1 MRVKSYIIV
10 LSMLLIS
17 ACTRDQPP
25 SEVVYA
31 KRLNPYHIVK
41 KDETLSDVALK
52 YSMTEDEIIKLNRL
66 KEPYK
71 LFTGQ
76 RLVVHV
82 KDDKS
87 EEGRTAPVEE
97 GDVSVKPLEDGAVP
111 KDGNGLN
118 LKTPDGDALKSVVG
132 DTVDAV
138 TPSAG
143 VPEAATASKAGV
155 PPATSYEW
163 PVKGDLI
170 RGFGQKLPDGSLS
183 EGINIRAA
191 ANLPVKAAAQGVVK
205 DAGTRIPA
213 YGNMV
218 VLKHPDGK
226 MSIYAHMKDVLVKP
240 KDAVTVG
247 QNIGH
252 VGKTGAA
259 TEPQLY
265 FQMRGSDLKPIDP
278 MKTLP

>member
-1 MRVKSYIIV
+1 MRVKSYVII
-10 LSMLLIS
+10 LSMLMIS

-52 YSMTEDEIIKLNRL
+52 YGMIEDEVIKLNRL

-111 KDGNGLN
+111 KDGSGLD
-118 LKTPDGDALKSVVG
+118 LKTPDGEALKSVIG
-132 DTVDAV
+132 DTANAV
-138 TPSAG
+138 NPTGAS
-143 VPEAATASKAGV
+143 EAATASKVV
-155 PPATSYEW
+155 PPASSYEW

-205 DAGTRIPA
+205 DAGARIPA

-240 KDAVTVG
+240 KDVVTAG

-278 MKTLP
+278 MSTLP

>member
-25 SEVVYA
+25 SEVVFS

-97 GDVSVKPLEDGAVP
+97 GDVSVKPLEDGPVP
-111 KDGNGLN
+111 KDGSGLN
-118 LKTPDGDALKSVVG
+118 LKTPDGDALKSVV
-132 DTVDAV
+132 
-138 TPSAG
+138 G

-205 DAGTRIPA
+205 DAGARIPA

-218 VLKHPDGK
+218 VVKHSDGN
-226 MSIYAHMKDVLVKP
+226 MSIYAHMKDILVKP
-240 KDAVTVG
+240 KDVVTAG

-278 MKTLP
+278 MTTLP

>member
-1 MRVKSYIIV
+1 MRVKSYVTV
-10 LSMLLIS
+10 LSMLLIA
-17 ACTRDQPP
+17 ACTRDEPP
-25 SEVVYA
+25 SEVVYT

-41 KDETLSDVALK
+41 KDEALADVASK
-52 YSMTEDEIIKLNRL
+52 YGMTEDEVIKLNRL
-66 KEPYK
+66 REPYK
-71 LFTGQ
+71 LFPGQ

-82 KDDKS
+82 KEDKS
-87 EEGRTAPVEE
+87 EEGRAAPVEE
-97 GDVSVKPLEDGAVP
+97 GDVAVKPLEDGAVP
-111 KDGNGLN
+111 GDGNGLN
-118 LKTPDGDALKSVVG
+118 VKTPDGETLKSAVG
-132 DTVDAV
+132 NVIDAV
-138 TPSAG
+138 PGTSEAAASKVATPSVG
-143 VPEAATASKAGV
+143 T
-155 PPATSYEW
+155 YEW

-191 ANLPVKAAAQGVVK
+191 ANLPVKATAQGVVK
-205 DAGTRIPA
+205 DAGARIPA

-240 KDAVTVG
+240 KDIIAQG

-252 VGKTGAA
+252 VGQTGVAK
-259 TEPQLY
+259 EPQLY

-278 MKTLP
+278 ISMLP

>member
-1 MRVKSYIIV
+1 
-10 LSMLLIS
+10 MLLVA
-17 ACTRDQPP
+17 ACSRDEPP

-41 KDETLSDVALK
+41 RDETLADIALK
-52 YSMTEDEIIKLNRL
+52 YGMTEDEVIKLNRL

-71 LFTGQ
+71 LFPGQ
-76 RLVVHV
+76 RLVVHI

-87 EEGRTAPVEE
+87 EEGRAAPVEE
-97 GDVSVKPLEDGAVP
+97 GDVSVKPLEESAVP

-132 DTVDAV
+132 DTANSAN
-138 TPSAG
+138 PAG
-143 VPEAATASKAGV
+143 VSEAATASKAGV
-155 PPATSYEW
+155 PPVSTYEW

-170 RGFGQKLPDGSLS
+170 RGFGQTLPDGSLS

-191 ANLPVKAAAQGVVK
+191 ANLPVKAVAQGVVK
-205 DAGTRIPA
+205 DAGSRIPA

-226 MSIYAHMKDVLVKP
+226 MSIYAHMKDILVKP
-240 KDAVTVG
+240 KDIVAQG
-247 QNIGH
+247 QNIGR
-252 VGKTGAA
+252 VGKTGVAK
-259 TEPQLY
+259 EPQLY

-278 MKTLP
+278 LSVLP